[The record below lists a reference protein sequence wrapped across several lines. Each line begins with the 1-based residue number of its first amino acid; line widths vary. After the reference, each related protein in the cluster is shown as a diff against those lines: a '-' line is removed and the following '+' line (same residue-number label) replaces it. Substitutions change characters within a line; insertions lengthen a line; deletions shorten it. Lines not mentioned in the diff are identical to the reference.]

1 MNTICYL
8 GLGSNLNEPA
18 GQLRQA
24 LHSLSAHPHIVLLTC
39 SSFYGSKAVGPGIQG
54 DYVNAVAHI
63 STTLSATRLL
73 GELQTM
79 ELQQGRERSQ
89 RWGPR
94 TLDIDILTYGQET
107 IASADLQVPH
117 PRIAERAFVVVPLL
131 EIAPTLLLPDG
142 TSVRSLLDYVCP
154 DDVWRLQPENGV

>member
-1 MNTICYL
+1 MSTACYL

-24 LHSLSAHPHIVLLTC
+24 LQSLSAHPDMELLGC
-39 SSFYGSKAVGPGIQG
+39 SSFYGSKAVGPGSQG

-63 STTLSATRLL
+63 STTLGATRLL
-73 GELQTM
+73 HELQAI
-79 ELQQGRERSQ
+79 EHQQGRERIQ

-94 TLDIDILTYGQET
+94 TLDIDILTYGEAT

-117 PRIAERAFVVVPLL
+117 PRIAERAFVLVPLL

-142 TSVRSLLDYVCP
+142 TSVRSLLDYVCA